1 MGTALAAHLRRPG
14 VTQELRGRG
23 WCWVTHVRQMLC
35 PRTAV
40 VEGQCHLWVTPCLG
54 HTLCAEMGEGTAAGM
69 GLAARTAAW
78 EWHRSAEGRESC
90 GFGLC

>member
-1 MGTALAAHLRRPG
+1 MVTALAAHLRRPG

-40 VEGQCHLWVTPCLG
+40 VEGQCHLWVTSCLG
-54 HTLCAEMGEGTAAGM
+54 HTLCAEMGEGAAAGM